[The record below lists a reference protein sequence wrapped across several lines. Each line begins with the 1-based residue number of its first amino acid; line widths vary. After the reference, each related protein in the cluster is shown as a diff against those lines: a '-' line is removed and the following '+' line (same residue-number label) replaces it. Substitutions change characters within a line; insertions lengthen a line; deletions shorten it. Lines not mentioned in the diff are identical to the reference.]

1 MTNRINPNLL
11 TLLRV
16 VCLPVPCLLLFINS
30 SIAKLM
36 AISLLLFLSLTDYFD
51 GLLARKYNQTSKL
64 GALLDPIADKIFV
77 TTIYLIMVKLDYF
90 PFLPVFFLLLRE
102 ILISFLRSI
111 LPQTMKVNLIAKF
124 KTFFQMSL
132 AVGVIFAKTLYPALN
147 PTLVEILVWI
157 AVLLSYLS
165 GLKYILRTINKLNY
179 IFQKQFQ
186 NKLLYEVFCPLLLL
200 LFFPFTE
207 NFFWVVPFLIGMLFL
222 KGVNKLE
229 TEKKEKRFTF
239 LGFSLLSLAGI
250 LEVIF
255 WGKIQF
261 SILFLLFY
269 LILKEG
275 IKSFNI
281 MKEAFKF

>member
-1 MTNRINPNLL
+1 MTKRINPNLL

-16 VCLPVPCLLLFINS
+16 VCLPVPCVLLFINS
-30 SIAKLM
+30 SITKFIAM
-36 AISLLLFLSLTDYFD
+36 GLLLFLSLTDYFD
-51 GLLARKYNQTSKL
+51 GLLARKYNRTSKL

-77 TTIYLIMVKLDYF
+77 TTIYLILVKLAYF

-111 LPQTMKVNLIAKF
+111 LPQSMKVNLIAKF

-132 AVGVIFAKTLYPALN
+132 AVGVIFAKTLYPNLN

-165 GLKYILRTINKLNY
+165 ALKYILQIMNKLNY
-179 IFQKQFQ
+179 IFQKKFQ
-186 NKLLYEVFCPLLLL
+186 NKLLYEVLCPLLLL

-207 NFFWVVPFLIGMLFL
+207 SFFWGVPFLTGMLFL
-222 KGVNKLE
+222 KGANKLE
-229 TEKKEKRFTF
+229 TDKKEERITL
-239 LGFSLLSLAGI
+239 LGFFLLSLAGMLEAI
-250 LEVIF
+250 L
-255 WGKIQF
+255 WGKIRF
-261 SILFLLFY
+261 SLLFLLFY

-281 MKEAFKF
+281 IKEAFKG